1 MILSNT
7 FADLLGKKKQRLA
20 LKEFAQ
26 LLFLISCCQ
35 VALISNRETV

>member
-1 MILSNT
+1 MIPSNT
-7 FADLLGKKKQRLA
+7 FADLLEKKNSVLA
-20 LKEFAQ
+20 LTEFAQ

>member
-1 MILSNT
+1 MIPSNT
-7 FADLLGKKKQRLA
+7 FADLLEKKKQRLA
-20 LKEFAQ
+20 LTEFAQ